1 MTIIINQR
9 AYYYIIMLCALPSA
23 FKPERSDRCQE
34 FDDPNSLVLVYM
46 YIILYIY
53 IILAAVMAV
62 YRVVVIG

>member
-53 IILAAVMAV
+53 ILSWLQ
-62 YRVVVIG
+62 